1 MCFFFAR
8 SAILSSPWPFGAVA
22 VTRVVKRSIFVQGK
36 EGGVEQHRVVVLH
49 DNPLVLCLDPW
60 LVLIG

>member
-1 MCFFFAR
+1 MSTSLF
-8 SAILSSPWPFGAVA
+8 SPHFPFMQCVA
-22 VTRVVKRSIFVQGK
+22 VFGVTSVVQRSIFVQG
-36 EGGVEQHRVVVLH
+36 EERGIEQHGVVVLH